1 MKGRFSAAE
10 LGMKLR
16 EGELKVHKERCGSA
30 FSLLVLAGVACRLGV
45 CGVGVGL
52 GGVGVCVCWSK
63 ALG

>member
-45 CGVGVGL
+45 CGVGGIRGC
-52 GGVGVCVCWSK
+52 GGVC
-63 ALG
+63 LLE